1 MLRHLTMSELIAL
14 RDNEGTVVA
23 REHLSSCDVCA
34 TEFERLHQRVAALK
48 SLAQFRPP
56 RDRWEAVRSQLA
68 GERRRTRRWIGLSGV
83 AAAAVIALAVGF
95 SQFAAQG
102 AKTAAEQQM
111 VDLMAESQRLESV
124 LHTVGQDGRV
134 MNGITAAAIADLEDR
149 IALIDA
155 GIFEAQ
161 SRRYTTADMRGL
173 WEQRVSL
180 MGALVNTHVR
190 QVGYVVF

>member
-14 RDNEGTVVA
+14 RDNEGAAMA
-23 REHLSSCDVCA
+23 REHLSSCDICS

-48 SLAQFRPP
+48 SLPDFRPP
-56 RDRWEAVRSQLA
+56 RDRWGAVRTQIVN
-68 GERRRTRRWIGLSGV
+68 ERRRTRRWIGLSGV
-83 AAAAVIALAVGF
+83 AAAAVVALAIGV
-95 SQFAAQG
+95 SQIG
-102 AKTAAEQQM
+102 ARGAEAAAEQQM
-111 VDLMAESQRLESV
+111 VDLMAESQRLEGL

-149 IALIDA
+149 IAFIDA

-161 SRRYTTADMRGL
+161 SRRYTTTDMRSL

-190 QVGYVVF
+190 QVGYVGF

>member
-14 RDNEGTVVA
+14 RDNEGTAVA
-23 REHLSSCDVCA
+23 RGHLSSCDICSA
-34 TEFERLHQRVAALK
+34 EFERLHQRVAALK
-48 SLAQFRPP
+48 SLPEFHPP
-56 RDRWEAVRSQLA
+56 RDRWDTVRSQVVN
-68 GERRRTRRWIGLSGV
+68 ERNRTRRWIGLSGV
-83 AAAAVIALAVGF
+83 AAAAVIAVAVGF
-95 SQFAAQG
+95 SQFAVQG
-102 AKTAAEQQM
+102 AETVVEQQM
-111 VDLMAESQRLESV
+111 IDLIAESQRLEGV

-149 IALIDA
+149 IAFIDA

-190 QVGYVVF
+190 QVGYVGF

>member
-14 RDNEGTVVA
+14 RDNEGTAMA
-23 REHLSSCDVCA
+23 REHLSSCDICS

-48 SLAQFRPP
+48 SLPEFRPP
-56 RDRWEAVRSQLA
+56 RDRWDAVRSQVV

-83 AAAAVIALAVGF
+83 AAAAVVALAVGV
-95 SQFAAQG
+95 SQIATRNAES
-102 AKTAAEQQM
+102 AAEQQM
-111 VDLMAESQRLESV
+111 VDLIAESQRLEGM
-124 LHTVGQDGRV
+124 LNTVGQDGRV

-161 SRRYTTADMRGL
+161 SRRYTTTDMRGL

-190 QVGYVVF
+190 QVGYVGF

>member
-14 RDNEGTVVA
+14 RDNEGTAMA
-23 REHLSSCDVCA
+23 REHLSSCGICS

-48 SLAQFRPP
+48 SLPEFRAP
-56 RDRWEAVRSQLA
+56 RDRWQAIRSQI
-68 GERRRTRRWIGLSGV
+68 GSERRRTRRWIGLSGV
-83 AAAAVIALAVGF
+83 AAAAMIALAIGV
-95 SQFAAQG
+95 SQLAVQSTAA
-102 AKTAAEQQM
+102 AAEQQM
-111 VDLMAESQRLESV
+111 VDLIEESQRLEGMLQS
-124 LHTVGQDGRV
+124 VGQDGRV

-161 SRRYTTADMRGL
+161 SRRYATTDMRGL

-190 QVGYVVF
+190 QVGYVGF

>member
-1 MLRHLTMSELIAL
+1 
-14 RDNEGTVVA
+14 
-23 REHLSSCDVCA
+23 
-34 TEFERLHQRVAALK
+34 
-48 SLAQFRPP
+48 
-56 RDRWEAVRSQLA
+56 
-68 GERRRTRRWIGLSGV
+68 V

-102 AKTAAEQQM
+102 VETAAEQQM
-111 VDLMAESQRLESV
+111 VDLMAESQRLEGV

-190 QVGYVVF
+190 QVGYVGF